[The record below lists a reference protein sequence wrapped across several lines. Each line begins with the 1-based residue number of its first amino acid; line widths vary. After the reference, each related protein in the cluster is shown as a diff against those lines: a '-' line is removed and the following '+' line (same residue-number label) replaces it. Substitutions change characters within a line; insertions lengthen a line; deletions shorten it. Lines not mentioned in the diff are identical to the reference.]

1 MIGQRPAFAREVQ
14 MSGSCS
20 VASVGSARQQT
31 SGQSTAALG
40 SLSGF
45 ASSRLPASA
54 PWLGSS
60 PTNQPERVLRPFP
73 RN

>member
-31 SGQSTAALG
+31 SGQSTATLG

-45 ASSRLPASA
+45 AAFSAAS
-54 PWLGSS
+54 LGSLAGLV
-60 PTNQPERVLRPFP
+60 PH
-73 RN
+73 